1 MSKNEWVNLGFIIQ
15 KMPPRKKLL
24 NDIRERECK
33 DEIRQAR
40 FDSVRRLDIS
50 NTSC

>member
-1 MSKNEWVNLGFIIQ
+1 MSDSEWKNLGFIIH

-33 DEIRQAR
+33 DQIKQAQAEG
-40 FDSVRRLDIS
+40 VARLDIS
-50 NTSC
+50 KTYC